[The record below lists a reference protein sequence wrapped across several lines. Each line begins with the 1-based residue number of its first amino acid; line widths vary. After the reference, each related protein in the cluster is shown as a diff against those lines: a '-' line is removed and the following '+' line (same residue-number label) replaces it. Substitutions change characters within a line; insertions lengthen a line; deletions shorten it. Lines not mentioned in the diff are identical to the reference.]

1 VRIATG
7 DALSIGNF
15 DSAMKILRWVV
26 SSCLVGT
33 AVGLLPAVQSTA
45 APIRREVPV
54 NLFRTSP
61 FPLPVMSVRMTSGP
75 ATQVVQLRLL
85 GLGLW
90 LKDADGIYD
99 FTTRQAVMAF
109 QKFAELPVSG
119 SVDDETADAILH
131 AGRPLSR
138 SKDEGLDKDLVEVD
152 LERQLAFVVRDGE
165 TEAVLNISTGT
176 GKPYVERNP
185 RNPNIVIRDVA
196 DTPKGRFRVWRLRT
210 DGWWEGD
217 LGPIY
222 RPIYFLGGIAFH
234 GSAVIPAYPASHGC
248 VRVSVDAMDML
259 WETGLL
265 EKWDDV
271 WVY

>member
-1 VRIATG
+1 
-7 DALSIGNF
+7 
-15 DSAMKILRWVV
+15 MKTLRWIIA
-26 SSCLVGT
+26 C
-33 AVGLLPAVQSTA
+33 GLLSAAFGFVPAPLSA

-75 ATQVVQLRLL
+75 ATQIVQVRLL
-85 GLGLW
+85 NLGYW
-90 LKDADGIYD
+90 LKAADGTYD

-109 QKFAELPVSG
+109 QKFTELPVTG
-119 SVDDETADAILH
+119 SVDDETADAILR
-131 AGRPLSR
+131 AERPLSR
-138 SKDEGLDKDLVEVD
+138 SEEKGLEKDVVEVD
-152 LERQLAFVVRDGE
+152 LDRQLAFVVRAGV
-165 TEAVLNISTGT
+165 TESVLNVSTGT
-176 GKPYVERNP
+176 GKPYVERSP
-185 RNPNIVIRDVA
+185 KNPNIVVRDVA
-196 DTPKGRFRVWRLRT
+196 ETPKGRFRVEKLRT
-210 DGWWEGD
+210 DGWWNGD
-217 LGPIY
+217 LGSIY
-222 RPIYFLGGIAFH
+222 RPIYFRGGIAFH

>member
-1 VRIATG
+1 
-7 DALSIGNF
+7 
-15 DSAMKILRWVV
+15 MKTLHWIVT
-26 SSCLVGT
+26 SCLLGT
-33 AVGLLPAVQSTA
+33 AVGLVPAASSA

-85 GLGLW
+85 GLGFW
-90 LKDADGIYD
+90 LKAADGMFD

-109 QKFAELPVSG
+109 QKFAGLAVTG

-131 AGRPLSR
+131 ADRPLSR
-138 SKDEGLDKDLVEVD
+138 SEEKGLDKDVVEVD
-152 LERQLAFVVRDGE
+152 LDRQLTFVVRGGV
-165 TEAVLNISTGT
+165 TEAVLNVSTGT
-176 GKPYVERNP
+176 GKPYVERSP
-185 RNPNIVIRDVA
+185 KNPNIIIRDVA
-196 DTPKGRFRVWRLRT
+196 DTPKGRFRVEKLRP
-210 DGWWEGD
+210 DGWWSGD
-217 LGPIY
+217 LGSIY
-222 RPIYFLGGIAFH
+222 RPVYFRGGIAFH

>member
-1 VRIATG
+1 MRRMIGSGFVALIAM
-7 DALSIGNF
+7 ASVPCIAANQV
-15 DSAMKILRWVV
+15 A
-26 SSCLVGT
+26 
-33 AVGLLPAVQSTA
+33 A

-61 FPLPVMSVRMTSGP
+61 FPLPLMSVRMTSGP

-85 GLGLW
+85 GLGFW
-90 LKDADGIYD
+90 LKAADGTYD

-109 QKFAELPVSG
+109 QKFAGLTATG

-131 AGRPLSR
+131 AVRPVSR
-138 SKDEGLDKDLVEVD
+138 SEKKGLDKDVVEVD
-152 LERQLAFVVRDGE
+152 LERQLAFVVRGGVME
-165 TEAVLNISTGT
+165 SVLNVSTGT
-176 GKPYVERNP
+176 NKPYVERSHK
-185 RNPNIVIRDVA
+185 NPNIIIRDVG
-196 DTPKGRFRVWRLRT
+196 DTPKGRFRVQKLRP
-210 DGWWEGD
+210 DGWWDGD

-222 RPIYFLGGIAFH
+222 RPIYFRGGIAFH

-248 VRVSVDAMDML
+248 VRVSTDAMDML
-259 WETGLL
+259 WDTGLL

>member
-1 VRIATG
+1 MKTVRWIVA
-7 DALSIGNF
+7 
-15 DSAMKILRWVV
+15 
-26 SSCLVGT
+26 SCLLGS
-33 AVGLLPAVQSTA
+33 AVGMAPVVSTA

-85 GLGLW
+85 GLGFW
-90 LKDADGIYD
+90 LKAADGAYD

-109 QKFAELPVSG
+109 QKFAELPVTG

-131 AGRPLSR
+131 ADRPLSR
-138 SKDEGLDKDLVEVD
+138 SEEEGLDKDVVEVD
-152 LERQLAFVVRDGE
+152 LDRQLTFVVREGVTE
-165 TEAVLNISTGT
+165 TVLNVSTGT
-176 GKPYVERNP
+176 GKPYVERSP
-185 RNPNIVIRDVA
+185 KNPNIVIRDVA
-196 DTPKGRFRVWRLRT
+196 ETPKGRFRVEKLRP
-210 DGWWEGD
+210 DGWWNGD
-217 LGPIY
+217 LGSIY
-222 RPIYFLGGIAFH
+222 RPIYFRGGIAFH

>member
-1 VRIATG
+1 
-7 DALSIGNF
+7 
-15 DSAMKILRWVV
+15 MKTLHWIVT
-26 SSCLVGT
+26 SCLLGT
-33 AVGLLPAVQSTA
+33 AVGLVPAASSA

-85 GLGLW
+85 GLGFW
-90 LKDADGIYD
+90 LKAADGTYD

-109 QKFAELPVSG
+109 QKFAGLAVTG

-131 AGRPLSR
+131 ADRPLSR
-138 SKDEGLDKDLVEVD
+138 SEEKGLDKDVVEVD
-152 LERQLAFVVRDGE
+152 LDRQLTFVVRGGV
-165 TEAVLNISTGT
+165 TEAVLNVSTGT
-176 GKPYVERNP
+176 GKPYVERSP
-185 RNPNIVIRDVA
+185 KNPNIIIRDVA
-196 DTPKGRFRVWRLRT
+196 DTPKGRFRVEKLRP
-210 DGWWEGD
+210 DGWWSGD
-217 LGPIY
+217 LGSIY
-222 RPIYFLGGIAFH
+222 RPVYFRGGIAFH

>member
-1 VRIATG
+1 
-7 DALSIGNF
+7 
-15 DSAMKILRWVV
+15 MKTLRWIVA
-26 SSCLVGT
+26 SCLLGA
-33 AVGLLPAVQSTA
+33 AVGMAPLVSTA

-85 GLGLW
+85 GLGFW
-90 LKDADGIYD
+90 LKAADGTYD

-109 QKFAELPVSG
+109 QKFAELQVTG

-131 AGRPLSR
+131 ADRPLSR
-138 SKDEGLDKDLVEVD
+138 SEEKGLDEDVVEVD
-152 LERQLAFVVRDGE
+152 LDRQLTFVVREGV
-165 TEAVLNISTGT
+165 TEAVLNVSTGT
-176 GKPYVERNP
+176 GKPYVERSP
-185 RNPNIVIRDVA
+185 KNPNIVIRDVA
-196 DTPKGRFRVWRLRT
+196 DTPKGRFRVEKLRH
-210 DGWWEGD
+210 DGWWNGD
-217 LGPIY
+217 LGSIY
-222 RPIYFLGGIAFH
+222 RPIYFRGGIAFH

>member
-1 VRIATG
+1 M
-7 DALSIGNF
+7 SIGNF
-15 DSAMKILRWVV
+15 DVVRKIRRLFV
-26 SSCLVGT
+26 
-33 AVGLLPAVQSTA
+33 AVGAFAASTCAVPPGVSA

-54 NLFRTSP
+54 NLFRTAP

-75 ATQVVQLRLL
+75 ATQVIQLRLL
-85 GLGLW
+85 SLGFW
-90 LKDADGIYD
+90 LKVADGNYD

-109 QKFAELPVSG
+109 QKLAELPVTG

-131 AGRPLSR
+131 ADRPQSR
-138 SKDEGLDKDLVEVD
+138 SEKKSLDKDVVEVD
-152 LERQLAFVVRDGE
+152 LDRQLTFVVRGGV
-165 TEAVLNISTGT
+165 TEAVLNVSTGT
-176 GKPYVERNP
+176 GKPYVERSP
-185 RNPNIVIRDVA
+185 KNPNIVIRDVA
-196 DTPKGRFRVWRLRT
+196 DTPKGRFRVEKLRP
-210 DGWWEGD
+210 DGWWNGD
-217 LGPIY
+217 LGSIY
-222 RPIYFLGGIAFH
+222 RPIYFRGGIAFH

>member
-1 VRIATG
+1 
-7 DALSIGNF
+7 
-15 DSAMKILRWVV
+15 MKTLRWIVAP
-26 SSCLVGT
+26 CLLGA
-33 AVGLLPAVQSTA
+33 AVGMVPAASTA

-85 GLGLW
+85 GLGFW
-90 LKDADGIYD
+90 LKAADGAYD

-109 QKFAELPVSG
+109 QKFAELPVTG
-119 SVDDETADAILH
+119 SVDDETADEILH
-131 AGRPLSR
+131 ADRPLSR
-138 SKDEGLDKDLVEVD
+138 SEEKGLDKDGVEVD
-152 LERQLAFVVRDGE
+152 LDRQLAFVVREGV
-165 TEAVLNISTGT
+165 TEAVLNVSTGT
-176 GKPYVERNP
+176 GKPYVERSP
-185 RNPNIVIRDVA
+185 KNPNIAIRDVA
-196 DTPKGRFRVWRLRT
+196 DTPKGRFRVEKLRP
-210 DGWWEGD
+210 DGWWNGD
-217 LGPIY
+217 LGSIY
-222 RPIYFLGGIAFH
+222 RPIYFRGGIAFH

-265 EKWDDV
+265 QKWDDV

>member
-1 VRIATG
+1 MK
-7 DALSIGNF
+7 ALRLLTAAALCAASTV
-15 DSAMKILRWVV
+15 WV
-26 SSCLVGT
+26 G
-33 AVGLLPAVQSTA
+33 APFAEA
-45 APIRREVPV
+45 APIRRQLPV

-61 FPLPVMSVRMTSGP
+61 FPLPVMAVRMTSGP
-75 ATQVVQLRLL
+75 ATQVVQLRLQNL
-85 GLGLW
+85 GFW
-90 LKDADGIYD
+90 LKAATGEYD

-109 QKFAELPVSG
+109 QKFAGLAATG

-131 AGRPLSR
+131 ATRPLSR
-138 SKDEGLDKDLVEVD
+138 SEEKGLDADVVEVD
-152 LERQLAFVVRDGE
+152 LDRQLAFVVRAGVME
-165 TEAVLNISTGT
+165 SVLNVSTGT
-176 GKPYVERNP
+176 GKPYVERSHK
-185 RNPNIVIRDVA
+185 NPNIVIRDVG
-196 DTPKGRFRVWRLRT
+196 DTPPGRFRVQRLRP

-222 RPIYFLGGIAFH
+222 RPIYFRGGIAFH

-248 VRVSVDAMDML
+248 VRVSTDAMDML

>member
-1 VRIATG
+1 
-7 DALSIGNF
+7 
-15 DSAMKILRWVV
+15 MKTLRWIVV
-26 SSCLVGT
+26 SCLLGP
-33 AVGLLPAVQSTA
+33 AVGMAPVVSTA

-85 GLGLW
+85 GLGFW
-90 LKDADGIYD
+90 LKAADGSYD

-109 QKFAELPVSG
+109 QKFAELPVTG

-131 AGRPLSR
+131 ADRPLSR
-138 SKDEGLDKDLVEVD
+138 SEEKGLDKDVVEVD
-152 LERQLAFVVRDGE
+152 LDRQLTFVVREGV
-165 TEAVLNISTGT
+165 TEAVLNVSTGT
-176 GKPYVERNP
+176 GKPYVERSP
-185 RNPNIVIRDVA
+185 KNPNIVIRDVA
-196 DTPKGRFRVWRLRT
+196 DTPKGRFRVEKLRP
-210 DGWWEGD
+210 DGWWNGD
-217 LGPIY
+217 LGSIY
-222 RPIYFLGGIAFH
+222 RPIYFRGGIAFH